1 MLKKRLIFTLLYK
14 DGDFCLSR
22 NFRLQRV
29 GNVSWLLD
37 SYSFKNLAGAIDELV
52 ILDLSS
58 INSEKNRFLLDIS
71 RVLEDFFI
79 PVSIGGNIHNIQD
92 AKLMFSNGADKII
105 LNTLYHTDQRACI
118 SIAEKYGSQAVVAS
132 VDYAK
137 VFNSETNDWSY
148 QTYYAKNRLLGLDLR
163 EHLDKSQRSGCGEIL
178 LRSIDRDG
186 TSNGL
191 DIESLKQLP
200 ENISVPVI
208 LSGGIGKPGHM
219 LEGLRENRVD
229 AIATANLLNFV
240 GDGFNNAKVFLIKE
254 RANVTLAHN

>member
-29 GNVSWLLD
+29 GDISWLLD
-37 SYSFKNLAGAIDELV
+37 SYNFKNLAGVIDELV
-52 ILDLSS
+52 ILNLSS
-58 INSEKNRFLLDIS
+58 INSEKNRFLLDIA
-71 RVLEDFFI
+71 RVLEEFFI
-79 PVSIGGNIHNIQD
+79 PVCIGGNILNLQD

-105 LNTLYHTDQRACI
+105 LNTLFHIDYRTCMR
-118 SIAEKYGSQAVVAS
+118 IAEKYGSQAVVAS

-137 VFNSETNDWSY
+137 VFNSETSNWSY
-148 QTYYAKNRLLGLDLR
+148 QTYFSKNRQQGLDLM
-163 EHLDKSQRSGCGEIL
+163 EHLERSQRFGCGEIL

-191 DIESLKQLP
+191 DIESLGQVPK
-200 ENISVPVI
+200 NISVPLI
-208 LSGGIGKPGHM
+208 LSGGIGKPSHI
-219 LEGLRENRVD
+219 LEGLSENSVD

-240 GDGFNNAKVFLIKE
+240 GDGFNKAKMFLINEK
-254 RANVTLAHN
+254 ANVTLSHN